1 MSRDGVLV
9 AQLVAQGVELTA
21 SLRHDER
28 FGPVVTVAPGGPL
41 AALGGAVVR
50 VPPFGE
56 AAARALVDALPC
68 RALLGDVDA
77 LVEVLLRIQRL
88 ALELGDD
95 LVELRVDPL
104 VVGERGRGAVA
115 LDAVAAFA
123 TPPDP
128 GAAPRL

>member
-1 MSRDGVLV
+1 M
-9 AQLVAQGVELTA
+9 
-21 SLRHDER
+21 
-28 FGPVVTVAPGGPL
+28 
-41 AALGGAVVR
+41 
-50 VPPFGE
+50 
-56 AAARALVDALPC
+56 
-68 RALLGDVDA
+68 ALLGDVDA

-123 TPPDP
+123 TPPTR